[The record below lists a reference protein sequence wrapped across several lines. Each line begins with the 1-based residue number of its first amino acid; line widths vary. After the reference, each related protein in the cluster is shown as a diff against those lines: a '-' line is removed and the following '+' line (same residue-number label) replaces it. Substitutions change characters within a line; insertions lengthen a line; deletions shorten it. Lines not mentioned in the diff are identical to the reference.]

1 MEAVRTF
8 CSCRLS
14 LHQAMP
20 RYVILFHELPADSDR
35 ASHWDLMLEWEGK
48 LRTWALPCE
57 PAQPLDCQA
66 ERLADHRPLYLEY
79 EGPIAGDRGRV
90 TRWDEGFY
98 TVERASANENECMIA
113 LAGRR
118 LNARVQLTKKGDGS
132 YLWRVSFAAAP
143 TTG

>member
-1 MEAVRTF
+1 
-8 CSCRLS
+8 
-14 LHQAMP
+14 MP

-35 ASHWDLMLEWEGK
+35 ASHWDLMLEWDGK

-57 PAQPLDCQA
+57 PAQALDCQA
-66 ERLADHRPLYLEY
+66 ERLADHRPRYLDY

-90 TRWDEGFY
+90 TRWDEGLY
-98 TVERASANENECMIA
+98 KLEHAGASEYVIT

-118 LNARVQLTKKGDGS
+118 LSARVILTNKGDGS
-132 YLWRVSFAAAP
+132 HFWRVSFSAAP